1 MPLKNPRARK
11 AAKQNCCGRK
21 GFCNQRVKINGFL
34 ESGDGVEE
42 DQHIVD
48 PNIFSSS
55 ELALCESTERAA
67 WKEIMGRMGDGTS
80 RDYSDRN
87 LFADGS
93 SKRTERYHR
102 SNKAKL
108 VESAKSTKKIS
119 SYYFPFEMDHT
130 TTYFG
135 K

>member
-55 ELALCESTERAA
+55 ELAVCESTERAA
-67 WKEIMGRMGDGTS
+67 WKEIMGRMSDGTRS
-80 RDYSDRN
+80 DYSDRN

-93 SKRTERYHR
+93 SKRTERYH
-102 SNKAKL
+102 SANKANF
-108 VESAKSTKKIS
+108 VESAKSTKK
-119 SYYFPFEMDHT
+119 
-130 TTYFG
+130 
-135 K
+135 